1 MKLQWPITFKKSN
14 PTAEGLRLPT
24 GGRSSVEE
32 SVSLLGGIRQ
42 YHSWLDGLG
51 PDLPPW
57 MYQFCEQISLVNAD
71 MSQAVKNWTN
81 IANTGHQVIIEGSDR
96 QIETAIDRINELSY
110 QIYQRS
116 AGVDGLLNHYL
127 AQIGRMG
134 AISSEDELN
143 PNLKGIR
150 RVHIVPVRKIRF
162 KYEENDYKPY
172 QSITDP
178 FSTNAELTAD
188 GYLVKLNETTYHI
201 YCYQTIENSPYP
213 VPPMLAAI
221 EPVIT
226 QRDML
231 KNMQYI
237 AKKLGLLGLVSLSL
251 TPPPRRPNETEAE
264 YKNRSEEYAA
274 TVLESMNKNF
284 SQGMMVKYNDQ
295 TIEHFNITGE
305 ARGAKDIMQLNE
317 EQVFSGIGTDPA
329 MHGRSYSTTETYAGV
344 VYNMLVNDA
353 NNFRRLAKRRMESTY
368 RLDLLTMGI
377 TYEGVIFQW
386 NPIPGMN
393 RKDQEEAE
401 GKRIENIL
409 KKRNEGIIN
418 QEEAA
423 QELGYDEPW
432 LSDEEVRYRQD
443 NPTGSLW
450 RDKILQV
457 NRKVRFQFSKL
468 KQRYIPVRQSI
479 KILTISANAS
489 LAKSSDDLFA
499 ERVSKYLNTVLPF
512 NKAAAGKAAT
522 AVSDYIR
529 EHKFEDFADEADF
542 ARRTMDITEGVVAM
556 EMTDKTVRLKVAE
569 QIRQIF
575 SLYRLE
581 DKSLF
586 DPSSPLSFS
595 FDTVDD
601 RALGFLEKLDQFY
614 MGKYVRNTGVR
625 SPMMTFLKEHYLE
638 KGKSVFDPDTLAKFR
653 GLFQSKMIDLSTVQV
668 RRIVNTSVSRLRNWG
683 HVGQLFEAGIKT
695 AKYYNPAP
703 VAEIC
708 RYLNGQTISV
718 PNLREGLQTLSLMT
732 PEEFEGWLH
741 PIGVSAAADMNAFAL
756 SGEGIPPFHPE
767 CKTELIVG

>member
-1 MKLQWPITFKKSN
+1 MKLQWPISFKKN
-14 PTAEGLRLPT
+14 PTAEGLRLPI
-24 GGRSSVEE
+24 GGRSSIEE
-32 SVSLLGGIRQ
+32 ASSLLGGIRQ
-42 YHSWLDGLG
+42 YRSWLDGLG
-51 PDLPPW
+51 PDLPAW

-71 MSQAVKNWTN
+71 MSQAVKNWVN

-96 QIETAIDRINELSY
+96 MIETAIDRINILSY
-110 QIYQRS
+110 EIYQRS

-143 PNLKGIR
+143 LNLKGVR
-150 RVHIVPVRKIRF
+150 RVHIVPVRRIRF
-162 KYEENDYKPY
+162 KYEDNDYRPY

-178 FSTNAELTAD
+178 FTSNTQLTSD
-188 GYLVKLNETTYHI
+188 GYLIKLNETTYKI

-221 EPVIT
+221 EPIIT

-231 KNMQYI
+231 KNIAFI

-251 TPPPRRPNETEAE
+251 TPPNRQPNETEAE
-264 YKNRSEEYAA
+264 YKSHCEEYAS
-274 TVLESMNKNF
+274 TVLDSMNKNF

-305 ARGAKDIMQLNE
+305 ARGAKDIMQMNE

-353 NNFRRLAKRRMESTY
+353 GNFRRLAKRRMESTY

-377 TYEGVIFQW
+377 LTDGVMFQW

-401 GKRIENIL
+401 AKRLENII
-409 KKRNEGIIN
+409 KKRDAGFIN
-418 QEEAA
+418 QEQAA

-432 LSDEEVRYRQD
+432 LSDEEIRQQ
-443 NPTGSLW
+443 NSTTNFT
-450 RDKILQV
+450 K
-457 NRKVRFQFSKL
+457 NKVRFQFSKL
-468 KQRYIPVRQSI
+468 QQKYIPVRSMVQCSASKVQSRE
-479 KILTISANAS
+479 
-489 LAKSSDDLFA
+489 LAAGSEDLFA
-499 ERVSKYLNTVLPF
+499 ERVTKYLNSVLPF
-512 NKAAAGKAAT
+512 NKTANSKAAT
-522 AVSDYIR
+522 AVSDFIR
-529 EHKFEDFADEADF
+529 EHKFEDFTDEADF
-542 ARRTMDITEGVVAM
+542 ARQTMNLTEGVVAM
-556 EMTDKTVRLKVAE
+556 QMTDNTVRLKVAN

-575 SLYRLE
+575 AFYRLD

-586 DPSSPLSFS
+586 DPNSPLSFS

-614 MGKYVRNTGVR
+614 MGKYVKNNGVR
-625 SPMMTFLKEHYLE
+625 SPMVTFLKEHYLE

-653 GLFQSKMIDLSTVQV
+653 GVFQDKMIDLSQAQV

-703 VAEIC
+703 IAEIC
-708 RYLNGQTISV
+708 RYLNGHSINV

-732 PEEFEGWLH
+732 PQEFEGWLH
-741 PIGVSAAADMNAFAL
+741 PIGVSSAADMNAFAL
-756 SGEGIPPFHPE
+756 SGEGMPPFHPE
-767 CKTELIVG
+767 CKTELIVE

>member
-1 MKLQWPITFKKSN
+1 MKLQWPITLKKSN

-96 QIETAIDRINELSY
+96 QIQTAIDRINQLSY
-110 QIYQRS
+110 QVYQRS

-143 PNLKGIR
+143 MNLKGVR

-162 KYEENDYKPY
+162 KYEENDYRPY
-172 QSITDP
+172 QTITDP
-178 FSTNAELTAD
+178 FSAKSELTSD

-305 ARGAKDIMQLNE
+305 ARGAKDIMQMNE

-344 VYNMLVNDA
+344 VYNLLVNDA
-353 NNFRRLAKRRMESTY
+353 NNFRRLVKRRMEATY

-377 TYEGVIFQW
+377 AHEGIIFQW

-401 GKRIENIL
+401 GKRLENIL
-409 KKRNEGIIN
+409 KKRDEGIIN

-432 LSDEEVRYRQD
+432 LSDEEIRAGQD
-443 NPTGSLW
+443 TM
-450 RDKILQV
+450 ILHD
-457 NRKVRFQFSKL
+457 NSKVRFQFSRL
-468 KQRYIPVRQSI
+468 KQKYIPLRDKSQTINI
-479 KILTISANAS
+479 KLQKSNLSA
-489 LAKSSDDLFA
+489 SSEELFA
-499 ERVSKYLNTVLPF
+499 ERITKYLNIVLPF
-512 NKAAAGKAAT
+512 NKAANAKAAR
-522 AVSDYIR
+522 AVSDFIR
-529 EHKFEDFADEADF
+529 EHKYEDFADELDF
-542 ARRTMDITEGVVAM
+542 ARQTMNLTEGVVAA
-556 EMTDKTVRLKVAE
+556 EMTDKVIRLKVAD

-575 SLYRLE
+575 AFYRLE

-586 DPSSPLSFS
+586 DPNSPLSFS

-625 SPMMTFLKEHYLE
+625 SPMVTFLKEHYLE
-638 KGKSVFDPDTLAKFR
+638 KGKSIFDPDTLDEFR
-653 GLFQSKMIDLSTVQV
+653 SMFQNKMIDLSQHQV

-683 HVGQLFEAGIKT
+683 HVGQLFEAGIKK
-695 AKYYNPAP
+695 ASYYNPNP
-703 VAEIC
+703 ISEIC
-708 RYLNGQTISV
+708 RYLNGKTISV

-732 PEEFEGWLH
+732 PQEFEAWLH
-741 PIGVSAAADMNAFAL
+741 PINISAAEDMNAFAL
-756 SGEGIPPFHPE
+756 SGEGIPPLHPE